1 MSSKDERDAGED
13 KVKILKQGILIFIL
27 CVIIAA
33 LLLLIFRIIRSGGL
47 GLGDRAGE
55 VLSGAVIG
63 EEGETVTFSEASI
76 RKVFEISDLSTAD
89 YIYNAVARAYD
100 EDGVTVRYYVAYEGR
115 IKAGIDFSKIEVDI
129 DEEGKTITITIPEI
143 EFQEKTVNPGTLE
156 FIFRDKKS
164 ETENIHQEAYLLCEN
179 DLKEKINREQELME
193 LARANAISVVEALV
207 TPWMKQVEEEYIVEF
222 QWEKSAKEEG
232 GK

>member
-55 VLSGAVIG
+55 ARSGAVIG

-207 TPWMKQVEEEYIVEF
+207 RPWMKQVEEE
-222 QWEKSAKEEG
+222 
-232 GK
+232 